1 MDGAGLLC
9 SRRPRRTCEQRG
21 CVRVLGCRA
30 VKRHRGRV
38 EKRGSV
44 PDAAL
49 SQEARPSSTDLGP
62 SEVADAEAED

>member
-1 MDGAGLLC
+1 MEQVCCALAGTGARANSG
-9 SRRPRRTCEQRG
+9 G
-21 CVRVLGCRA
+21 VCVCWVCRA